1 MPRTKLFRWRAI
13 VPLLLAFA
21 LLALGWWL
29 LLDRLVEQGIEETG
43 AYLVGARVDL
53 ESADVRLGEGTV
65 VLRGLQVANPN
76 APMSN
81 LFEAEE
87 VVADLQWTP
96 LLQRKVAVDTLAVR
110 GMRFG
115 TARDQSGELENPSP
129 QSGAVAREVSAWADA
144 VRLPPLSLEGL
155 GQVVDA
161 AAVDPDSLRTLAA
174 VRTITARADEV
185 RAAWDSALAA
195 LDPQPRIDSAQALAQ
210 RLEDADLGGLNVIG
224 ATRLAGEVRT
234 ALSDLGTLEEDVTAL
249 GRNAQAG
256 LTDLQTRL
264 SGLAAARQ
272 ADYAYARGLLKLPSL
287 DAPDIS
293 PAIFGDAAIAWVQ
306 PVLYWL
312 RLAEEHL
319 PPGIDPRRY
328 PGPKRPRR
336 AGTTVEFPDS
346 ASGPRFLMEYGE
358 LGVEFAGEGMVA
370 GEYLARVTGLTS
382 DPTLYGKPLELS
394 LSRSGAA
401 VGPSNVGLRAL
412 LDHVSAPVIDSLDA
426 SLAGVQLP
434 SLDLAALGARLVLGE
449 GTTRLRLA
457 RSGDQ
462 LGARWSWHAPRA
474 RWERLRGT
482 ASGEWAEELLWRT
495 VSGLRDVR
503 IEVGLA
509 GAVREPALSVQSNVG
524 QAIAAS
530 LRRELGREVERV
542 EREMRAQ
549 VDALVSDQVGRA
561 RRGVADL
568 QRKYLDE
575 IDGAREALDAVRRQL
590 ERELP
595 GGIRIP

>member
-1 MPRTKLFRWRAI
+1 MQRTMLLRWRAI
-13 VPLLLAFA
+13 VPLLLVFA

-87 VVADLQWTP
+87 IVADLQWTP
-96 LLQRKVAVDTLAVR
+96 LLQRRVAVDTLAVR

-144 VRLPPLSLEGL
+144 VRLPPFSLEGL

-174 VRTITARADEV
+174 ARTITARADEV
-185 RAAWDSALAA
+185 RATWDSALAA
-195 LDPQPRIDSAQALAQ
+195 LDPQPHIDSAQALAQ
-210 RLEDADLGGLNVIG
+210 RLEDTDLGGLNVIR

-234 ALSDLGTLEEDVTAL
+234 MLSDLGTLEEDVMAL

-293 PAIFGDAAIAWVQ
+293 PAIFGAAAIAWVQ

-328 PGPKRPRR
+328 PGRGVRGRGDGGGRVPGACHRPHVGSNALWQAARAVAAPLRRGRRPFRGRATSAARPRVGTCDRLAGRIARRRAPTQSGPGR
-336 AGTTVEFPDS
+336 AGCP
-346 ASGPRFLMEYGE
+346 
-358 LGVEFAGEGMVA
+358 
-370 GEYLARVTGLTS
+370 
-382 DPTLYGKPLELS
+382 
-394 LSRSGAA
+394 
-401 VGPSNVGLRAL
+401 
-412 LDHVSAPVIDSLDA
+412 
-426 SLAGVQLP
+426 
-434 SLDLAALGARLVLGE
+434 
-449 GTTRLRLA
+449 
-457 RSGDQ
+457 
-462 LGARWSWHAPRA
+462 PRA
-474 RWERLRGT
+474 G
-482 ASGEWAEELLWRT
+482 
-495 VSGLRDVR
+495 
-503 IEVGLA
+503 
-509 GAVREPALSVQSNVG
+509 
-524 QAIAAS
+524 
-530 LRRELGREVERV
+530 
-542 EREMRAQ
+542 
-549 VDALVSDQVGRA
+549 
-561 RRGVADL
+561 
-568 QRKYLDE
+568 
-575 IDGAREALDAVRRQL
+575 
-590 ERELP
+590 
-595 GGIRIP
+595 

>member
-1 MPRTKLFRWRAI
+1 MPRTKLLRWRAI
-13 VPLLLAFA
+13 VPLCLVIA

-29 LLDRLVEQGIEETG
+29 LLDRVVERGIEETG

-87 VVADLQWTP
+87 IVADVQWRP
-96 LLQRKVAVDTLAVR
+96 LLEKKVAVDTLAVR

-115 TARDQSGELENPSP
+115 AARDQSGELENPSP

-144 VRLPPLSLEGL
+144 VRAPPFSLEGL

-174 VRTITARADEV
+174 ARTLAARADEV
-185 RAAWDSALAA
+185 RATWDSALAA
-195 LDPQPRIDSAQALAQ
+195 LDPQPHIDSAQALVQ
-210 RLEDADLGGLNVIG
+210 RLEDTDLGGLNVIG

-234 ALSDLGTLEEDVTAL
+234 TISELGTLGEDVAAL
-249 GRNAQAG
+249 GRTAQAG
-256 LTDLQTRL
+256 LTDLQTQL

-272 ADYAYARGLLKLPSL
+272 ADYAYARGLLELPSL

-336 AGTTVEFPDS
+336 AGTTVEFPDA

-358 LGVEFAGEGMVA
+358 LGLEFAGEGMVA
-370 GEYLARVTGLTS
+370 GEYMARVTGLTS

-394 LSRSGAA
+394 LRRSGAA
-401 VGPSNVGLRAL
+401 VGPAEVGVRAL
-412 LDHVSAPVIDSLDA
+412 LDHVSEPVVDSLDV

-449 GTTRLRLA
+449 GTTDLQLA

-474 RWERLRGT
+474 TWERLRGP

-509 GAVREPALSVQSNVG
+509 GALREPVLSVRSNVG

-575 IDGAREALDAVRRQL
+575 IDGVREALDAVRQQL